1 MQELA
6 MPNVRAAL
14 AVMPCA
20 APDWL
25 AHFDAACT
33 LQAQGQLPEARV
45 ALAHIVHTA
54 PAGQVVLAPAWAN
67 LGMVLDEL
75 HEPDAARAAYEHA
88 IALDATL
95 YAPHLHLGQWWMDRR
110 EPGATAQ
117 AEYWLQQAARL
128 QPHEPGVWSALGGLL
143 TCMRRDA
150 DAEACLRHALQLD
163 AEHVGARFNMS
174 YLFLRQGRWAEGW
187 ACLEMRPLARSL
199 AASLPWPRWA
209 GEPLAGRRLLIV
221 NDAGHGDLIQF
232 WRWRQRLH
240 ALGAREVAWM
250 VQPAL
255 ISLLQAQAG
264 VGPVWALDGDVPLT
278 GPAAPDVWAPLLSL
292 PWLCGDDGDWPDA
305 LPYLQAPE
313 PLAMPDAA
321 TDVVR
326 PFTIGLAW
334 HGNPGHENDAD
345 RSLPGVDALA
355 PLLHAVQAIEAE
367 RGVAVRVLNL
377 QDDGHVG
384 PAITQVDPRDRID
397 LQQDPALKQAWS
409 RRLQAQ
415 PRLDGFGQV
424 AQALQGIDLLIT
436 VDTAYAHLAAA
447 MGRRVWVVLPHWK
460 TDWRWLEG
468 RDDSPWYPEVMRLFR
483 QVTRG
488 DWAGVIAEVA
498 QALAAEPATL
508 RPQHGATAPPHVPPP
523 SLAS

>member
-1 MQELA
+1 MPTARAPLA
-6 MPNVRAAL
+6 EMPSAPADWPAA
-14 AVMPCA
+14 
-20 APDWL
+20 
-25 AHFDAACT
+25 FEAACT
-33 LQAQGQLPEARV
+33 LQSRRQLPEAR
-45 ALAHIVHTA
+45 AAFTRLVHTA
-54 PAGQVVLAPAWAN
+54 PAGHAVLAPAWAN
-67 LGMVLDEL
+67 LGMVLEEL
-75 HEPDAARAAYEHA
+75 SETDAARAACEHA

-110 EPGATAQ
+110 EPDAQ
-117 AEYWLQQAARL
+117 AQSEHWLQQAARL
-128 QPHEPGVWSALGGLL
+128 QPQEPGVWSALGGLL

-163 AEHVGARFNMS
+163 PAHVGARFNMS

-187 ACLEMRPLARSL
+187 ACLEMRPLARTL

-232 WRWRQRLH
+232 WRWRHRLH
-240 ALGAREVAWM
+240 TLGAREVVWM

-255 ISLLQAQAG
+255 IPLLQAQAG
-264 VGPVWALDGDVPLT
+264 VGPVWALDGEVPLT

-305 LPYLQAPE
+305 LPYLQAPAS
-313 PLAMPDAA
+313 PQAA
-321 TDVVR
+321 PEAPR
-326 PFTIGLAW
+326 PFTIGLVW

-345 RSLPGVDALA
+345 RSLPSVDALA
-355 PLLHAVQAIEAE
+355 PLLRAVQAIEAE
-367 RGVAVRVLNL
+367 HGVPVRVLNL

-384 PAITQVDPRDRID
+384 PATTQVDPRERID
-397 LQQDPALKQAWS
+397 LQLDPALTQAWS
-409 RRLQAQ
+409 QRLQAP
-415 PRLDGFGQV
+415 PRLDGFCRV
-424 AQALQGIDLLIT
+424 AQALMGIDLLIT

-447 MGRRVWVVLPHWK
+447 MGRPVWVMLPHWK

-468 RDDSPWYPEVMRLFR
+468 RSDSPWYPEVMRLFR
-483 QVTRG
+483 QHSRG

-498 QALAAEPATL
+498 QALRTHTL
-508 RPQHGATAPPHVPPP
+508 PQ
-523 SLAS
+523 